1 MVDKFETRDM
11 TGTLFVNREK
21 KTDKH
26 PDRTGRIKI
35 NNVEYRLSGW
45 IKKSEKTG
53 DTWMSLAVSEPNASG
68 GGNNVKSRN
77 SHDEDDF

>member
-1 MVDKFETRDM
+1 MADKFETKDM
-11 TGTLFVNREK
+11 TGTLFVNRNK

-26 PDRTGRIKI
+26 PDRTGKIKI

-53 DTWMSLAVSEPNASG
+53 ESWMSLAISEANEG
-68 GGNNVKSRN
+68 GGSNNTKSHN
-77 SHDEDDF
+77 SHEEDDF